1 MRHGGVHPQESH
13 TASDPVRELFH
24 PRRPRVARIMN
35 VIRAFI
41 VGAAV
46 AMLAGCAATER
57 PDVERVA
64 SDFATGDPTARC
76 ALLAPATLAEVERDG
91 PCVSAVGPSMPSG
104 AQVLQTSVWGD
115 EAQVRLSG
123 DTLFLT
129 RTGSGWKV
137 AAAGCAPNG
146 DLPYECRLEGP

>member
-1 MRHGGVHPQESH
+1 
-13 TASDPVRELFH
+13 
-24 PRRPRVARIMN
+24 MN

-41 VGAAV
+41 LGAAV

-64 SDFATGDPTARC
+64 SDFVTGDPSARC
-76 ALLAPATLAEVERDG
+76 ALLAPATLAAVERDG
-91 PCVSAVGPSMPSG
+91 PCVAAVGTPAPSG
-104 AQVLQTSVWGD
+104 GQVLQTSVWGD

-129 RTGSGWKV
+129 RTGGGWKV
-137 AAAGCAPNG
+137 TAAGCTPNG
-146 DLPYECRLEGP
+146 DLPYDCRVEGP

>member
-1 MRHGGVHPQESH
+1 
-13 TASDPVRELFH
+13 
-24 PRRPRVARIMN
+24 MN

-41 VGAAV
+41 LGATV

-64 SDFATGDPTARC
+64 TAFAEGDPTARC
-76 ALLAPATLAEVERDG
+76 SLLAPATVAALEREG
-91 PCVSAVGPSMPSG
+91 PCAAATG
-104 AQVLQTSVWGD
+104 AAPQGGQVLDTAVWGD

-129 RTGSGWKV
+129 RTGAGWKV
-137 AAAGCAPNG
+137 VAAGCTPDG
-146 DLPYECRLEGP
+146 DRPYVCLLEGP

>member
-1 MRHGGVHPQESH
+1 
-13 TASDPVRELFH
+13 
-24 PRRPRVARIMN
+24 MN

-41 VGAAV
+41 VGATI
-46 AMLAGCAATER
+46 AMLAGCSATER

-64 SDFATGDPTARC
+64 VEFASGDAGTRC
-76 ALLAPATLAEVERDG
+76 ALLAPAALAALENEG
-91 PCVSAVGPSMPSG
+91 PCVATVAAAAPQGG
-104 AQVLQTSVWGD
+104 QVLQTSVWGD

-129 RTGSGWKV
+129 RTGAGWKV
-137 AAAGCAPNG
+137 VAAGCRPNG

>member
-1 MRHGGVHPQESH
+1 
-13 TASDPVRELFH
+13 
-24 PRRPRVARIMN
+24 MN

-41 VGAAV
+41 LGAAV

-64 SDFATGDPTARC
+64 TAFAEGDPTARC
-76 ALLAPATLAEVERDG
+76 SLLAPATVAALEREG
-91 PCVSAVGPSMPSG
+91 PCAAAARAAPQGG
-104 AQVLQTSVWGD
+104 QVLDTAVWGD

-129 RTGSGWKV
+129 RTGAGWKV
-137 AAAGCAPNG
+137 VAAGCTPNG
-146 DLPYECRLEGP
+146 DLPYVCLLEGP

>member
-1 MRHGGVHPQESH
+1 MS
-13 TASDPVRELFH
+13 
-24 PRRPRVARIMN
+24 
-35 VIRAFI
+35 VIRAF
-41 VGAAV
+41 VLGATV

-64 SDFATGDPTARC
+64 ADFTSGDPTARC
-76 ALLAPATLAEVERDG
+76 ALLAPATLAAVERDG
-91 PCVSAVGPSMPSG
+91 PCVAVVGPSVPSG

-115 EAQVRLSG
+115 QAQIRLSG

-129 RTGSGWKV
+129 RTGGGWKI

-146 DLPYECRLEGP
+146 DLPYECRVEGP

>member
-1 MRHGGVHPQESH
+1 
-13 TASDPVRELFH
+13 
-24 PRRPRVARIMN
+24 MN

-41 VGAAV
+41 LGATV

-64 SDFATGDPTARC
+64 EDFTSGDPPARC
-76 ALLAPATLAEVERDG
+76 ALLAPAALASVERDG
-91 PCVSAVGPSMPSG
+91 PCFAEVAAAAPPGG
-104 AQVLQTSVWGD
+104 EVLQSSVWGD

-129 RTGSGWKV
+129 RTSAGWKV
-137 AAAGCAPNG
+137 VAAGCTANG
-146 DLPYECRLEGP
+146 DLPYVCRLEGP